1 MTVTLNLNPECEQ
14 GLLTQAQE
22 HGVSLDVYLVE
33 ILNKQARINNAAAM
47 ARGQLIN
54 IPLVHLG
61 VKSPLRRLD
70 IYDDES
76 VIDWAACPVLESVQG
91 KLGGAWVFRGTRV
104 PYTTVLQNIGDMS
117 VSEIAESFPSV
128 RPEQI
133 TTFLEFVAKSAEP
146 RP

>member
-1 MTVTLNLNPECEQ
+1 MLN
-14 GLLTQAQE
+14 AQ
-22 HGVSLDVYLVE
+22 
-33 ILNKQARINNAAAM
+33 
-47 ARGQLIN
+47 
-54 IPLVHLG
+54 
-61 VKSPLRRLD
+61 
-70 IYDDES
+70 S

-117 VSEIAESFPSV
+117 VGEIAESFPSV

-133 TTFLEFVAKSAEP
+133 TTFLEFVARSAEP